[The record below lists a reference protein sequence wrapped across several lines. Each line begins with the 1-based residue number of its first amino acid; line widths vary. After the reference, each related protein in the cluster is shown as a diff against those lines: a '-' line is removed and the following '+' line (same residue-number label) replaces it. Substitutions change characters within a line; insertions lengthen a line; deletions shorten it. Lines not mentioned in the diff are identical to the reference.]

1 MTLADFSEWFS
12 AVHGYLSLVVCFF
25 GIPTNIINIWIL
37 TRKHMQT
44 PINLML
50 TWIAVFDM
58 LTMISYVP
66 FAVHFYIEY
75 PSHSLSAEKN
85 SLGWMRFLQF
95 QVSLSATTHTI
106 SIWLGVSMAIF
117 RYNHIQSPES
127 GNLAHMRRIIRS
139 RIVIFGIIAGSILL
153 LIPNYLSSEVI
164 RFPYENHTVYI
175 FRDLKLGTPNVKP
188 VVFLNLSLYSIV
200 AKFIPC
206 LLMLVYGALLLRTL
220 DMQVRIKRRNLSRL
234 GVVLSRPLHT
244 SRTTAMLLIVL
255 VLFLLTELPQGIL
268 LLLSLIIE
276 NFFEKVYIPLGDVMD
291 MLALVNNSINFVLY
305 CSMNREFRRTLIEL
319 MCKFDWNRHQP
330 RKLSNGTELIT
341 EAMNKCSDIAAER
354 LANNFT
360 DITTDDMATG
370 LYTTVTNSNGDP
382 EEARNLMIIV
392 KQNSINRSRQYD
404 QVKNNHKDPDAVVT
418 ERLSVETTSGIDNFS
433 GELSD
438 ETELALYS
446 PGAQSC
452 SV

>member
-1 MTLADFSEWFS
+1 
-12 AVHGYLSLVVCFF
+12 
-25 GIPTNIINIWIL
+25 
-37 TRKHMQT
+37 
-44 PINLML
+44 
-50 TWIAVFDM
+50 
-58 LTMISYVP
+58 
-66 FAVHFYIEY
+66 
-75 PSHSLSAEKN
+75 
-85 SLGWMRFLQF
+85 
-95 QVSLSATTHTI
+95 
-106 SIWLGVSMAIF
+106 MAIF

-164 RFPYENHTVYI
+164 RFPYENDTVYI

-341 EAMNKCSDIAAER
+341 EAMNKCSDIATER
-354 LANNFT
+354 LANTLT

-404 QVKNNHKDPDAVVT
+404 QVKNNHRDPDAVVT